1 MARSQSFSLGSDNV
15 LEAVKPYG
23 CPKSAFPRNLD
34 VDDAKWRRS
43 ETLHQWFKR
52 LVDKLCKRRPEVL
65 ALEDNIAILAMLSW
79 DNQRIIYASVPILV
93 VPGCTLTEYYNG
105 KAKSDGIYLRLDVS
119 YNPLGEVFSHPLAH
133 IHIGNG
139 NTPRFALPGGANGNV
154 LMDFLEFV
162 YLNFAYEKWQ
172 DWATQKWT
180 TRYPL
185 RANEFHQ
192 IAQNFTDSDLHA
204 LQSKANIIS
213 EIKDTL
219 RKAKDERFDF
229 HAELADIKLM
239 KYP

>member
-1 MARSQSFSLGSDNV
+1 MAQSQSFSLGSDNV
-15 LEAVKPYG
+15 LEAVEPYG
-23 CPKSAFPRNLD
+23 RPKSAFPWDLD

-52 LVDKLCKRRPEVL
+52 LVDKHCKRHPEVL
-65 ALEDNIAILAMLSW
+65 ALEDNIAILALLNW
-79 DNQRIIYASVPILV
+79 DKQRIIYASVPILIV
-93 VPGCTLTEYYNG
+93 SGCTLAEYY
-105 KAKSDGIYLRLDVS
+105 ADGAASEEIYLRLDLS
-119 YNPLGEVFSHPLAH
+119 SDPLGEMLSHPLAH
-133 IHIGNG
+133 IHFGNRDA
-139 NTPRFALPGGANGNV
+139 PRFALAGGANGNV

-162 YLNFAYEKWQ
+162 YLNFAYKKWQ
-172 DWATQKWT
+172 NWARQKWIT
-180 TRYPL
+180 KYPQ

-192 IAQNFTDSDLHA
+192 IAQNFTDSDLNA